1 MPRFEKFYV
10 GPSMVDATGNL
21 KLVNFFSLFQ
31 EIASRNSDEI
41 GIGKDKTTDNGID
54 WIISRVRV
62 DFYDLIPHGE
72 TEEFYTYPSELK
84 NGFIFCRNGGIRN
97 KDNKILA
104 QVSSMWALIDNKTR
118 RLIMRPNLPYV
129 VDSLKGETPLP
140 LPEKVQPEE
149 CSFFYKRT
157 MRYSDCDLNGH
168 VNNTRYIEMI
178 SDIFPLDFYRSH
190 LITRLDINYV
200 NELHD
205 GDEVNIYLSS
215 DNTYVEGRVNDKVS
229 FVAKIYFKNR

>member
-1 MPRFEKFYV
+1 
-10 GPSMVDATGNL
+10 
-21 KLVNFFSLFQ
+21 
-31 EIASRNSDEI
+31 
-41 GIGKDKTTDNGID
+41 
-54 WIISRVRV
+54 
-62 DFYDLIPHGE
+62 
-72 TEEFYTYPSELK
+72 
-84 NGFIFCRNGGIRN
+84 
-97 KDNKILA
+97 
-104 QVSSMWALIDNKTR
+104 
-118 RLIMRPNLPYV
+118 
-129 VDSLKGETPLP
+129 
-140 LPEKVQPEE
+140 
-149 CSFFYKRT
+149 

-205 GDEVNIYLSS
+205 GDEVNVYLSS